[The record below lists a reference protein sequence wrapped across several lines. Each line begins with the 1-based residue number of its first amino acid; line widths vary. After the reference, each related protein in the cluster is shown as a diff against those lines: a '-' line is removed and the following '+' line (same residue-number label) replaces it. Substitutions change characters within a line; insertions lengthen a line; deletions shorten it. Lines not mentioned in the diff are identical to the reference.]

1 MDCGCAKQ
9 NYFLPLEPD
18 LRIQFWEVKVRVS
31 LVGSYT
37 SSSLPALFHSLVLI
51 VAAVFSNGL
60 SCTVPSCCSP
70 YCQFS
75 SSSHFVRK
83 LTFFLSQPAFAR
95 AIQTSADTTQLQD
108 TIQDYSQPFTVK
120 LHEESFRS
128 YQCETPSLEV
138 EVKKDELLK
147 MYKDM
152 QTMRRMEMAADA
164 LYKAKL
170 IRGFCHL
177 AIGQVCR
184 ILS

>member
-1 MDCGCAKQ
+1 MDCGCARH

-31 LVGSYT
+31 IVGSYT
-37 SSSLPALFHSLVLI
+37 SASLTALFHSLVL
-51 VAAVFSNGL
+51 VVVLNNGF
-60 SCTVPSCCSP
+60 SCTVPSCYSSYCQSSQSP
-70 YCQFS
+70 Y
-75 SSSHFVRK
+75 FVRK
-83 LTFFLSQPAFAR
+83 LTSCVFLSQPAFAR

-108 TIQDYSQPFTVK
+108 TIEDHSKPFTVK
-120 LHEESFRS
+120 LHEESFRA
-128 YQCETPSLEV
+128 YRCETPSFEV

-177 AIGQVCR
+177 AIGQVFS